1 MMNIDITPP
10 PEQQNISN
18 NHTLKIIVSDT
29 EEADV
34 GDIGD
39 IGAGCLSPDV
49 NKTNNYTRRV
59 SWCDEL
65 EQVKLKTVINNHRV
79 I

>member
-1 MMNIDITPP
+1 MYNMMNIDITPP

-34 GDIGD
+34 GDIG
-39 IGAGCLSPDV
+39 AGCLSPDV

-65 EQVKLKTVINNHRV
+65 EQVKHDTINQ
-79 I
+79 